1 MARLLSRLRTSVA
14 RLWSDS
20 APLTAAGLAM
30 LPLLV
35 ACLVGLWLDPRSI
48 AGAPAWLKPAKFAAS
63 IAVYSLTLAW
73 AFRHLPRHPRVR
85 RWVGRISAGAFV
97 LEFAIIALQAWRGQL
112 SHFNTSSLLDG
123 ALFSIMG
130 AGIVLQTLTSV
141 AVAVAFWRERF
152 ADRAL
157 GWSLRLGF
165 CITLLGASMGG
176 LMTRPTPAQLEGM
189 RAAPPVV
196 VGAHTVGAPDGG
208 AGLPGTGWSRE
219 HGDLR
224 VPHFFG
230 LHALQVLPL
239 LALGLRRARRPEPQ
253 RVRLVVSAAAS
264 YAGLVALLLW
274 QALRGQSLVAADFS
288 MFLGLLVWAGGSLA
302 LAGMLRA
309 PWFRAGAGR
318 GASGLAEVLADDA
331 SAAAR

>member
-1 MARLLSRLRTSVA
+1 MAGLLSSLRTSSA
-14 RLWSDS
+14 RLWRDS
-20 APLTAAGLAM
+20 APLTAVGLAM
-30 LPLLV
+30 LPLLA

-73 AFRHLPRHPRVR
+73 SFRYLPRHPRVR
-85 RWVGRISAGAFV
+85 RWVGAVSAGVFGV
-97 LEFAIIALQAWRGQL
+97 EFAIIALQAWRGQL
-112 SHFNTSSLLDG
+112 SHFNTGSLFDG

-130 AGIVLQTLTSV
+130 ASIVLQTLTSV

-165 CITLLGASMGG
+165 CITILGASMGG

-189 RAAPPVV
+189 RAAPPAV

-208 AGLPGTGWSRE
+208 PGLPGTGWSRE

-230 LHALQVLPL
+230 LHAVQVLPL
-239 LALGLRRARRPEPQ
+239 LALGLRRSRRPEPQ
-253 RVRLVVSAAAS
+253 RVRLVASAALS

-274 QALRGQSLVAADFS
+274 QALRGQPLIAVDTSSLLA
-288 MFLGLLVWAGGSLA
+288 LLLWAGTTLALTTIA
-302 LAGMLRA
+302 LAGERRA
-309 PWFRAGAGR
+309 A
-318 GASGLAEVLADDA
+318 LY
-331 SAAAR
+331 SA

>member
-1 MARLLSRLRTSVA
+1 MARLLSRLRTSVGP
-14 RLWSDS
+14 LWRES
-20 APLTAAGLAM
+20 APLTAIGLAM
-30 LPLLV
+30 LPLLA
-35 ACLVGLWLDPRSI
+35 ACLAGLWLDPRSI

-73 AFRHLPRHPRVR
+73 AFRYLPRHPRVR
-85 RWVGRISAGAFV
+85 RWVGGVSAAVFAI
-97 LEFAIIALQAWRGQL
+97 EFALIALQAWRGQL

-130 AGIVLQTLTSV
+130 AAIVLQTLSSA
-141 AVAVAFWRERF
+141 AVAIAFWRERF

-165 CITLLGASMGG
+165 CITILGASMGG
-176 LMTRPTPAQLEGM
+176 LMTRPTPVQLERMGS
-189 RAAPPVV
+189 APPLV

-239 LALGLRRARRPEPQ
+239 LALGLRRGRRPEPQ
-253 RVRLVVSAAAS
+253 RVRLVVSGAVS
-264 YAGLVALLLW
+264 YGGLVALLLW
-274 QALRGQSLVAADFS
+274 QALRGQPVIAADASTLFALLAWAGAS
-288 MFLGLLVWAGGSLA
+288 LGL
-302 LAGMLRA
+302 
-309 PWFRAGAGR
+309 
-318 GASGLAEVLADDA
+318 
-331 SAAAR
+331 AAAALVERREALYSM